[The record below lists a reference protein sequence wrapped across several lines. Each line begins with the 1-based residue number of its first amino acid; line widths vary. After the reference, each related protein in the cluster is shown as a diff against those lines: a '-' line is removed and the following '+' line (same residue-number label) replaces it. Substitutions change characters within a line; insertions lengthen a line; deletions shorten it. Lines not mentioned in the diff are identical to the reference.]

1 MSLTNYLTEKVTGMA
16 KDKADEFFEK
26 IKEKVEYGKL
36 VKSIEDTI
44 EEECKKWDEADK
56 YDFSGRIKQIFG
68 NYNYIERILC
78 YWTGIE
84 FNYKCS
90 KEMIDDLTVN
100 IVEINRVT
108 NPNAKFLLNKINN
121 QICNWIKNTCDEQ
134 GKIALSN
141 AKRLDILACEEYESS
156 KKLKDLNEDN
166 VEKRIEQIS
175 ESLYCTIAEKDLLKD
190 LAYDSELFGSIRGER
205 VEECSNLW
213 EIHESLPKILF
224 LSGAG
229 GSGKTTHLKKF
240 QYDAFNGCAG
250 CKTHSNILPIYIE
263 LSEKATNETIKKY
276 IFNRFVIKNKGENEN
291 ILTAVFSKND
301 SRFTYVLLLDG
312 LNEYHGNLED
322 LFGELNELA
331 ECPTVKIIITS
342 RYTSADA
349 IVSLKKLS
357 KIVDAEVDH
366 ISKESA
372 CKYYGIDSF
381 PTEYPEKTLELLTTP
396 FYMKICKE
404 MNFDLNAS
412 GCINAS
418 YLMYCYL
425 ENNKKRFDEDHIH
438 IITELFPSLC
448 YLSYRKDS
456 ISEKKARGDV
466 SLTSISLN
474 ELKQTIKCYNER
486 YGSDFSYENVKN
498 AFLDC
503 NLIVRDKSTP
513 FVKFSFKHQNIR
525 DLCAALHVANIVWAI
540 VDYPEHINEDFG
552 SEIEMH
558 ADLRDFSNDVADA
571 LFVIKTGSKKASLS
585 VGDSITFLLH
595 GNEDYCQKLK
605 NTNNL
610 VVLQVLNKISVTRED
625 NILFASKFIRFYEES
640 SNDCIKKSLA
650 NMYIFS
656 LCQMAQ
662 HYRILEDKKIKPLES
677 FVKCMEYAKKAKEV
691 YDNNNSEFN
700 SDGYNHVG
708 KCLNSF
714 LEYVLNDLDDF
725 SVIENERY
733 PLVDEAISNLDFAQN
748 VLLECNNNFNDIGLA
763 VYQVLNSAFKAYN
776 SYAFTENHN
785 KIVLNILG
793 LHYVSRAYLAKACLN
808 YSAESLNLMAMILEN
823 NYNTKLRQLIL
834 KKFGI
839 EITGLEGYTEDRLML
854 SYRLYDAAS
863 RCPHIVRSYSAQ
875 KKAIMLIK
883 HQVELQDFD
892 DKSEIE
898 RDLNISKRANK
909 PLTEYWYGRYYSDI
923 HSDKEMA
930 QSYFES
936 ELNKRCQGKDVDLN
950 TKPNS
955 ALMLV
960 LIEWLVYENID
971 HIDKDID
978 FNYIKTELTIE
989 SLDSVDIHKLRCES
1003 RLQREIAYIIMCLK
1017 VQKNAVHSQKIVA
1030 DQFWV
1035 TLETVEENLNRFLSN
1050 IRTLVG
1056 IQEETL

>member
-1 MSLTNYLTEKVTGMA
+1 MSLPNYLTEKVTGMA
-16 KDKADEFFEK
+16 KDKVDEFLEK

-44 EEECKKWDEADK
+44 EKECEKWDNADIND
-56 YDFSGRIKQIFG
+56 YSGRIKQIFQ
-68 NYNYIERILC
+68 NYNYIEKIVRF
-78 YWTGIE
+78 WTSDKID
-84 FNYKCS
+84 FRCS
-90 KEMIDDLTVN
+90 EEMIDVLTQNIVN
-100 IVEINRVT
+100 IENVT
-108 NPNAKFLLNKINN
+108 EVNAKSLLNKIND
-121 QICNWIKNTCDEQ
+121 QICKWIKNTCDKQ
-134 GKIALSN
+134 GTIALSN
-141 AKRLDILACEEYESS
+141 AKRLDIIACEVYESS
-156 KKLKDLNEDN
+156 LKGQNEDN
-166 VEKRIEQIS
+166 VEKRIDQIS
-175 ESLYCTIAEKDLLKD
+175 KSLYCTIAKKVLLKD
-190 LAYDSELFGSIRGER
+190 LVYVSELFGEIRGEC
-205 VEECSNLW
+205 VGQCSSLW

-229 GSGKTTHLKKF
+229 GSGKTTHLRKF
-240 QYDAFNGCAG
+240 QYDAFKGCAD
-250 CKTHSNILPIYIE
+250 CETYSNILPIYIE
-263 LSEKATNETIKKY
+263 LSGKATDETIKKY
-276 IFNRFVIKNKGENEN
+276 IFNRFVIENKGESEN
-291 ILTAVFSKND
+291 ILTAVFSKID

-312 LNEYHGNLED
+312 LNEYRGNLED
-322 LFGELNELA
+322 LFNEIKALA
-331 ECPTVKIIITS
+331 EYPKVKIIITS
-342 RYTSADA
+342 RYSSADV
-349 IVSLKKLS
+349 IVSLDKLS
-357 KIVDAEVDH
+357 DISDAVVNH
-366 ISKESA
+366 ISKERA
-372 CKYYGIDSF
+372 CEYYGIDAF
-381 PTEYPEKTLELLTTP
+381 PTEYPQKTLELLTTP

-404 MNFDLNAS
+404 MNFDLNAI

-418 YLMYCYL
+418 YLMYRYL
-425 ENNKKRFDEDHIH
+425 ENNKERFDKDHIH

-466 SLTSISLN
+466 TLTCITYEDL
-474 ELKQTIKCYNER
+474 EKTIDSFKVKFGHRFN
-486 YGSDFSYENVKN
+486 YENVEKI
-498 AFLDC
+498 FLAC
-503 NLIVRDKSTP
+503 NLIVKDNSTP
-513 FVKFSFKHQNIR
+513 FVKYNFRHQNIR
-525 DLCAALHVANIVWAI
+525 DLCAALHVANIVWTI
-540 VDYPEHINEDFG
+540 VDYPDHINEDFG

-571 LFVIKTGSKKASLS
+571 LLVIKTGSKKASLS

-595 GNEDYCQKLK
+595 GNEEYCQKLK

-625 NILFASKFIRFYEES
+625 NILFASKFIRCYEES
-640 SNDCIKKSLA
+640 SNDRIKKSLA

-662 HYRILEDKKIKPLES
+662 HYRIMEDKNIKPLES

-691 YDNNNSEFN
+691 YDNNNGEFN

-714 LEYVLNDLDDF
+714 LEYVLNDLNDF

-733 PLVDEAISNLDFAQN
+733 PLVDEAISNLDFAKN
-748 VLLECNNNFNDIGLA
+748 VLQECNNNFNDIGLA
-763 VYQVLNSAFKAYN
+763 VYQVLNSAFQAYN
-776 SYAFTENHN
+776 SYAFTENRN

-834 KKFGI
+834 GKFGI
-839 EITGLEGYTEDRLML
+839 EITGLEGYNEDRLKL

-936 ELNKRCQGKDVDLN
+936 ELNKRCQGKVVDLN

-960 LIEWLVYENID
+960 LIEWLVYENIGQ
-971 HIDKDID
+971 IDKDID

-1056 IQEETL
+1056 NQEETL